1 MDEWVPSTGSL
12 VSSTIPG
19 AECLRGVDGDG
30 GLEVESELEL
40 DSGLLE
46 SLLAIFAR
54 SSRKSSSSEFCSG
67 ESGSGLDDVLLS
79 EDEGTSFRFL
89 IPIVLE
95 HISPSSKI
103 SHDGFQISAVSPS
116 FSRCLQCSKSRNTS
130 AF

>member
-1 MDEWVPSTGSL
+1 MDERVPSTELLVFSTSL
-12 VSSTIPG
+12 E
-19 AECLRGVDGDG
+19 AERLKGEDGGG

-40 DSGLLE
+40 DSGLSELP
-46 SLLAIFAR
+46 LAIFAK

-67 ESGSGLDDVLLS
+67 ESRSGLDDVLLS
-79 EDEGTSFRFL
+79 EDEGTSFCFL
-89 IPIVLE
+89 ILIVLE